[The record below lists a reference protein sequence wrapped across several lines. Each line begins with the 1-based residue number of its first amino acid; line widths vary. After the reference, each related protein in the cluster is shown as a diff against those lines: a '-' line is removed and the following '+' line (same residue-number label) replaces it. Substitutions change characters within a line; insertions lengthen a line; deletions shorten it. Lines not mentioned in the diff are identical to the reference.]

1 LGFYAYDGSAMGK
14 TGTTTGRDSTDR
26 RSTTDAVATPWG
38 DASTLRNRKL
48 RPGPH
53 GGAAAARNQKERL
66 FAAIVAEVAGQGYE
80 ATTVADL
87 VERSGVSRSTFYSHF
102 DDKEHCFLAAVDAL
116 TGPALERLAE
126 QSVPIDDAA
135 GRAEFERLIELIVA
149 QPAAAK
155 TCLVEVYAAGPR
167 AAAQLQRIVD
177 GLTRVATRM
186 FEGTPDRQGMPPE
199 IVRAIV
205 GGVQK
210 AIYKRLLRG
219 EEAELPGLVPR
230 LWEWVLCIPPPPGP
244 LTPSRR
250 RSVRPRRFEERQA
263 ASQPVERV
271 LRAMAAEVSE
281 RGYAAAT
288 VAEIVERAHTS
299 QRTFYE
305 SFADKEAAM
314 VAALDSGSAQ
324 MLAAALPA
332 FRRATDWPGSV
343 RDTQEAMLRFAAEE
357 PEYGRLGAVA
367 AYQAGARAL
376 EQREIVT
383 ESMEQLLAAGF
394 QLAPD
399 TPPLAPEAIG
409 GALYAMLYDFVED
422 KGPERLLELV
432 PTFAYVTL
440 APFLGAEDAYAV
452 AVG

>member
-1 LGFYAYDGSAMGK
+1 MGK
-14 TGTTTGRDSTDR
+14 GTRDIPREQTDHLSTR
-26 RSTTDAVATPWG
+26 GMATTPWG
-38 DASTLRNRKL
+38 DATTLRKRKL
-48 RPGPH
+48 PPGRNPR
-53 GGAAAARNQKERL
+53 AQAARNQKERL
-66 FAAIVAEVAGQGYE
+66 FAALVATVSERGYE

-87 VERSGVSRSTFYSHF
+87 VELSGVSRSSFYAHF
-102 DDKEHCFLAAVDAL
+102 ADKEACFLAAADTL
-116 TGPALERLAE
+116 IGPTLERLAE
-126 QSVPIDDAA
+126 ETEPLDKEEGRQAFDA
-135 GRAEFERLIELIVA
+135 LIEAVVA

-155 TCLVEVYAAGPR
+155 ACLVEIYAAGPEG
-167 AAAQLQRIVD
+167 AAMLQRIFD
-177 GLTRVATRM
+177 AMAGVAERILA
-186 FEGTPDRQGMPPE
+186 GTPERRGMPPE
-199 IVRAIV
+199 VVRALV

-219 EEAELPGLVPR
+219 EEAELTELTPA
-230 LWEWVLCIPPPPGP
+230 LWEWLLCIPPPPGP
-244 LTPSRR
+244 LRPSRR

-281 RGYAAAT
+281 RGYAEVT
-288 VAEIVERAHTS
+288 VAEIVDRAHTS

-332 FRRATDWPGSV
+332 FRRAADWPSSV

-367 AYQAGARAL
+367 AYQAGKRAL

-383 ESMEQLLAAGF
+383 ESMEELLGAGF
-394 QLAPD
+394 QVAPGA
-399 TPPLAPEAIG
+399 PPLAPEAIG
-409 GALYAMLYDFVED
+409 GALYAMLYDFVEE

-432 PTFAYVTL
+432 PAFVYVTL
-440 APFLGAEDAYAV
+440 APFLGAERAFEV